1 LAGRWSAHACR
12 NLPTQIE
19 PTAEEAIMRM
29 MQSRRRFLAGAT
41 LAGAAGLIGG
51 PKSLHAEPPPET
63 TTVRL
68 TKLFDSTCEAAKN
81 VAQDLLRAE
90 GFTDV
95 RYVEGESGVDT
106 SVWMSRG
113 EVDFDYNFPP
123 TFIASIDA
131 GVPTVVLTGMHSGCL
146 ELIANDSI
154 RSVKDLKGKRVG
166 IDKLTSHPHVLVT
179 IMAANVG
186 LDPARDIQW
195 VEGEETP
202 MQLFIDGKI
211 DAFLGTAPEPQLMRA
226 RKIGHPIVNTSL
238 DRPWSQYYC
247 CMLASTVDY
256 VARYP
261 VATKR
266 VMRALLKAA
275 DLCVSNPQWVAQ
287 QMVDGGFASQYELA
301 LETLSEVR
309 YDRWREYDPEDT
321 LRFFALRMHEAGFI
335 KSGPNEIIAAG
346 TEWRFLDE
354 LKRELK
360 T

>member
-1 LAGRWSAHACR
+1 M
-12 NLPTQIE
+12 QVI
-19 PTAEEAIMRM
+19 
-29 MQSRRRFLAGAT
+29 QSRRNFLAGLSAV
-41 LAGAAGLIGG
+41 GSAALIGV
-51 PKSLHAEPPPET
+51 PRSLHAEPPPET

-68 TKLFDSTCEAAKN
+68 AKLFDATCEAAKN
-81 VAQDLLRAE
+81 IAGDLLRAE

-106 SVWMSRG
+106 SVWLARG

-123 TFIASIDA
+123 VLIASIDA
-131 GVPTVVLTGMHSGCL
+131 GVPTIVLTGMHSGCL
-146 ELIANDSI
+146 ELIVNDSI
-154 RSVKDLKGKRVG
+154 RTVAGLKGKRVG
-166 IDKLTSHPHVLVT
+166 IDRLTSHPHMLVT
-179 IMAANVG
+179 IMAANIG
-186 LDPARDIQW
+186 LDPVHDIQW
-195 VEGEETP
+195 VEGGETTP

-211 DAFLGTAPEPQLMRA
+211 DAFLATAPEPQQMRA
-226 RKIGHPIVNTSL
+226 LKIGHPIVNTSL
-238 DRPWSQYYC
+238 DRPWSYYYC
-247 CMLASTVDY
+247 CMLASTADY

-287 QMVDGGFASQYELA
+287 RMVDGRFASQYELA
-301 LETLSEVR
+301 LETLSEAR

-321 LRFFALRMHEAGFI
+321 LRFYALRMHEAGFI

-346 TEWRFLDE
+346 THWRFLDE

-360 T
+360 A